1 MKSRKT
7 GAVTIFIGALL
18 TVVFV
23 VGLICSKNPGAL
35 LSPRRYD
42 YTLEA
47 FCTFCRNW
55 YIPAGI
61 VGIPMFLI
69 SLLLDLR
76 RDAKDKSGS

>member
-47 FCTFCRNW
+47 FCRNW

-61 VGIPMFLI
+61 IGIPMFLI